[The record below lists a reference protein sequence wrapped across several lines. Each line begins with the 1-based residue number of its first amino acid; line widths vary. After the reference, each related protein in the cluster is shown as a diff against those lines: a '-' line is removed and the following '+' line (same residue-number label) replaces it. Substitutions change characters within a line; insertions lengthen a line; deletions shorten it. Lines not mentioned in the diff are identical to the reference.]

1 MTYVHH
7 VVSLRV
13 SLLEVNQAFSVV
25 PTGMLLG
32 HGSSL
37 DNNWQHLRA

>member
-1 MTYVHH
+1 MRIVTYIHH
-7 VVSLRV
+7 VVSLRI

-37 DNNWQHLRA
+37 DDE